1 MRRHF
6 ACHFGM
12 PAPLKN
18 YTFRGGVLVGADHP
32 SVGTMKVLE
41 ARLAD
46 DGTPLHGIAISTRG
60 RRYRWFAWDDGHLSI
75 DREEE
80 PLRPGGTHWRCVGKR
95 LGEAAIK
102 AAIRAAVGERPLALE
117 LELGVQSWTG
127 HRAPDG
133 RDLLRR

>member
-1 MRRHF
+1 MRWHF

-12 PAPLKN
+12 PASLKKN
-18 YTFRGGVLVGADHP
+18 YTLRGGVLVGADHP
-32 SVGTMKVLE
+32 PVGTMKVLE
-41 ARLAD
+41 TRRAD

-80 PLRPGGTHWRCVGKR
+80 PLWPGGTHWRCVGKC

-102 AAIRAAVGERPLALE
+102 AAIRAAVAELSCAKRTACTRIRPK
-117 LELGVQSWTG
+117 
-127 HRAPDG
+127 RRNG
-133 RDLLRR
+133 RGP